1 MLGKNSKQLDED
13 RVHEGHN
20 NVVTHDVDDIVNCN
34 EDTSTKITD
43 DDVVVQQ
50 GATTVT
56 FVVGEMHMLW
66 GQLSQKRT
74 FHNNAPIGWSVWG

>member
-1 MLGKNSKQLDED
+1 VVPLSAILKARKLGDSSGRRCWGRTQQLDED

-20 NVVTHDVDDIVNCN
+20 NVVVHDIDDVVNYN
-34 EDTSTKITD
+34 EDTPTKITD

-56 FVVGEMHMLW
+56 FVVGEMHTL
-66 GQLSQKRT
+66 
-74 FHNNAPIGWSVWG
+74 

>member
-20 NVVTHDVDDIVNCN
+20 NVVVHDIDVVNYN
-34 EDTSTKITD
+34 EDTPTKITD

-56 FVVGEMHMLW
+56 FVVGEMHTL
-66 GQLSQKRT
+66 
-74 FHNNAPIGWSVWG
+74 

>member
-50 GATTVT
+50 GATTAT
-56 FVVGEMHMLW
+56 FVVGEMHML
-66 GQLSQKRT
+66 
-74 FHNNAPIGWSVWG
+74 